1 MKTNKKFDCVK
12 MKRLGSEGI
21 LDKIKDMNPEEQLA
35 YWQKHTEALRKRQQ
49 TKRRDNLKAG
59 LIAVDSPAVSFPT
72 RTKRF
77 DCVWMKR
84 AGNQKIFEIIKDM
97 TLEEELAYWQ
107 NATEKLRRQQQA
119 VRRQNLVS
127 GNSI

>member
-1 MKTNKKFDCVK
+1 
-12 MKRLGSEGI
+12 MKRLGSERI

-107 NATEKLRRQQQA
+107 DATEKLRRQQQA